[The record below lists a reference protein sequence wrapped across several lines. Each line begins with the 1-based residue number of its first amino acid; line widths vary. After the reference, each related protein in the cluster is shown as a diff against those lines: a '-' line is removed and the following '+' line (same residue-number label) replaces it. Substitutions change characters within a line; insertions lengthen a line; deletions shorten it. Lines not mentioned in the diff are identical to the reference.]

1 MIKKINFYNLLVIS
15 LIILNSDFAIA
26 QSQNNT
32 TKNNTKFQFQ
42 SFSFKE
48 GGTISNSQVF
58 KGFGCS
64 GENKS
69 PQLIWK
75 NAPLETKSFAITAY
89 DPDAPTGSG
98 WWHWSVVN
106 IPANYSQLPV
116 NFGAQNKPELQ
127 GGILQIKND
136 YGTYAFGGPCPPQGD
151 KAHRYVFTIYALKV
165 HKLEL
170 PKDPSPAL
178 VGFTI
183 NQNMIAKTQ
192 TIGKYS
198 R

>member
-15 LIILNSDFAIA
+15 LIIFNSDFAIA

-136 YGTYAFGGPCPPQGD
+136 YGTYAFGGPCPPKGD
-151 KAHRYVFTIYALKV
+151 KAHRYIFTIYALKV

-183 NQNMIAKTQ
+183 NQNMIAKSQ